1 MRKLISILL
10 ALSLPSAGWTAPAE
24 QPSAEEPI
32 PPRVGVSGEKR
43 EISLADVI
51 ELALENNL
59 DVEIERTNIETA
71 KESLFGARGF
81 LDPHFTFTP
90 RVEDR
95 SIPTSS
101 TLIGID
107 GKLDQTIA
115 TFDAAWD
122 QRLPWWGSSLR
133 VALESTRQTTTN
145 PFEVLSPFNTARLGV
160 SVTIPLT
167 RNRKIDRARAN
178 LRIVNH
184 QVGLSEAQFRLKV
197 TDVVLSVQEAY
208 WNLVAARQAVRVAS
222 EAVKLGREQLA
233 RTRRQIESGAL
244 APVELAAAQAEL
256 ERRVDTWY
264 ASIGLVTEVENA
276 LKMLI
281 LPDESHPMW
290 DDELI
295 PADETTLEP
304 PSYASVHEAVDV
316 ALRKRP
322 ELQVVDLRQQTVRV
336 QEQLA
341 RNQVKTQV
349 NLVGGYWVAGL
360 SGVVAGRDN
369 PFGRSFAEQFKRV
382 NELSELAGL
391 PPLEPP
397 DFGARAP
404 TNLVGGYGLA
414 WQHLFRANFPTAMV
428 GVQFDLFA
436 KNRAAKAELAKAAI
450 AERRLKLERRKLEQ
464 AIAAQVR
471 NALQAIQT
479 ARQRMAAAEA
489 SVRAAEEKL
498 ASEIRLFQT
507 GESTNF
513 MVLTRQNELADSRRR
528 AVVARLDFN
537 KAVARA
543 EQALGRT
550 LEIHNIIIEPS
561 GSIARR

>member
-10 ALSLPSAGWTAPAE
+10 AASLPWSGWAAPAG
-24 QPSAEEPI
+24 AEEPV
-32 PPRVGVSGEKR
+32 PPRVGVSGGKR
-43 EISLADVI
+43 EITLADVI

-71 KESLFGARGF
+71 NQSLFGAKGF
-81 LDPHFTFTP
+81 LDPHFTFYP

-95 SIPTSS
+95 SVPTSS

-133 VALESTRQTTTN
+133 VALESTRETTTN

-160 SVTIPLT
+160 SLTIPLA
-167 RNRKIDRARAN
+167 RNREIDRPRAN
-178 LRIVNH
+178 LRITNH
-184 QVGLSEAQFRLKV
+184 QVGLSETQFKIKV
-197 TDVVLSVQEAY
+197 IDVVLRVQEAY

-222 EAVKLGREQLA
+222 EAVKLAREQLA
-233 RTRRQIESGAL
+233 RTKRQIESGTL

-264 ASIGLVTEVENA
+264 ASIGLVTEVENL
-276 LKMLI
+276 LKMEI
-281 LPDESHPMW
+281 LASESDPMW
-290 DDELI
+290 DEELI
-295 PADETTLEP
+295 PVGEETLEP
-304 PSYASVHEAVDV
+304 PSYASIREAVDI

-322 ELQVVDLRQQTVRV
+322 ELAAVDLREQTVRV

-341 RNQVKTQV
+341 RSEAKTQV

-369 PFGRSFAEQFKRV
+369 PFARSFAAQFQRV
-382 NELSELAGL
+382 NELSRLAGL

-404 TNLVGGYGLA
+404 TNLVGGFGLA
-414 WQHLFRANFPTAMV
+414 WQHLFRANFPTAAV
-428 GVQFDLFA
+428 GVQFDFSA
-436 KNRAAKAELAKAAI
+436 RNRRAKAELAKAAI
-450 AERRLKLERRKLEQ
+450 EERRLKLERRKLEQ

-479 ARQRMAAAEA
+479 ARQRLAAAEA

-498 ASEIRLFQT
+498 SSEIRLFQT

-513 MVLTRQNELADSRRR
+513 LVLTRQNELSDSRRR

-550 LEIHNIIIEPS
+550 LEIHNIVIKPS
-561 GSIARR
+561 GAIARK

>member
-1 MRKLISILL
+1 MRNLISILL
-10 ALSLPSAGWTAPAE
+10 AVSLPWTGWSAPLE
-24 QPSAEEPI
+24 QSEEEPT
-32 PPRVGVSGEKR
+32 PARVGVSGGKR

-51 ELALENNL
+51 ELALKNNL
-59 DVEIERTNIETA
+59 DVEIERTNIDTA
-71 KESLFGARGF
+71 KESLFGARSF
-81 LDPHFTFTP
+81 LDPHFSFSP
-90 RVEDR
+90 QIEDR

-101 TLIGID
+101 TLIGTD

-133 VALESTRQTTTN
+133 VALESTRETTTN

-160 SVTIPLT
+160 SVTIPLS

-178 LRIVNH
+178 LRITNH
-184 QVGLSEAQFRLKV
+184 QVGLSEAQFKIKV
-197 TDVVLSVQEAY
+197 IDVILRVQEAY

-233 RTRRQIESGAL
+233 RTRRQIESGTL

-264 ASIGLVTEVENA
+264 ASIGLVTQVENA
-276 LKMLI
+276 LKIEI
-281 LPDESHPMW
+281 LASESDPMW
-290 DDELI
+290 DQELI
-295 PADETTLEP
+295 PVDEETLQP
-304 PSYASVHEAVDV
+304 PSYRSVREAVDI

-322 ELQVVDLRQQTVRV
+322 ELAVVDLREQTARV

-341 RNQVKTQV
+341 RDQAKTQV

-360 SGVVAGRDN
+360 SGVVVTRDN
-369 PFGRSFAEQFKRV
+369 PFARSFAEQFQRV
-382 NELSELAGL
+382 NELSKLAGL

-397 DFGARAP
+397 DFGTRAP
-404 TNLVGGYGLA
+404 ANLVGGYGLA
-414 WQHLFRANFPTAMV
+414 WEHVFRGSFPTALV
-428 GVQFDLFA
+428 GVQFDFSA
-436 KNRAAKAELAKAAI
+436 RNRSAKAELAKAAI

-479 ARQRMAAAEA
+479 ARQRLTAAEA

-498 ASEIRLFQT
+498 ASEVRLFQT

-513 MVLTRQNELADSRRR
+513 LVLTRQNELSDSRRR

-550 LEIHNIIIEPS
+550 LEMHNIIIEPS
-561 GSIARR
+561 GAIARK